1 MTEAETRPFPVAV
14 EAVHEALKLWHKPPA
29 AGSPLHGLL
38 LFQQA
43 RAVPHTSDRLA
54 TNQVLLRALQTM
66 EQTHSRETTI
76 LRQRYLDGQSAHS
89 VANRVNLSE
98 ATLFRHQNDAL
109 TLLTTVIQQQ
119 ENAAR
124 TERLSAITT
133 RLEASTY
140 TRLIGAETHLA
151 RLSALLAAP
160 EAPWLLALEGTGGI
174 GKTSL
179 ADALIRQWIDT
190 NLDAEIGWVSAR
202 TQAFSLGGAIRPIE
216 KPALTADALV
226 DALVGQLLTNLPGLE
241 LRPPTERLAALR
253 SYLKEKAH
261 VIVVDNLETV
271 TDVSSLL
278 PMLRSIANPT
288 RFVLTSRQSLFEEA
302 DIFHYPI
309 PELDEPSALA
319 FVRWEAA
326 LRNLPALQQAADH
339 DLRPIYDTVG
349 GNPLALR
356 LVVGLTHTHAL
367 DTVLADLAAARGTTV
382 ENLYLFIY
390 RRAWEQLDDATREA
404 FLAMPLVSARGG
416 TIDFLADVSNLDVSA
431 VRSALERLVALNL
444 VDSRGDL
451 HARRYTIHNLTRTF
465 LQEQVARWHV
475 PAQV

>member
-1 MTEAETRPFPVAV
+1 MTEIETRPFLVPV
-14 EAVHEALKLWHKPPA
+14 EAVHDALKLWHKPPA
-29 AGSPLHGLL
+29 AGSPLQGLL

-54 TNQVLLRALQTM
+54 TNQVLLRALQAL
-66 EQTHSRETTI
+66 EQTHSPETVI
-76 LRQRYLDGQSAHS
+76 LRQRYLDGKSAHS

-98 ATLFRHQNDAL
+98 ATLFRRQNEGLVLLTAIIQRQEDAARAGRLNAL
-109 TLLTTVIQQQ
+109 T
-119 ENAAR
+119 A
-124 TERLSAITT
+124 
-133 RLEASTY
+133 RLEVSTY
-140 TRLIGAETHLA
+140 TRLIGVDTHLA
-151 RLSALLAAP
+151 RLMAVLAAP
-160 EAPWLLALEGTGGI
+160 EPPWLLAFEGTGGI

-190 NLDAEIGWVSAR
+190 NLDAEVGWVSAR

-226 DALVGQLLTNLPGLE
+226 DALVGQLLPGLE

-253 SYLKEKAH
+253 SCLKEKAH

-271 TDVSSLL
+271 LDVSSLL
-278 PMLRSIANPT
+278 PMLRDLANPT

-309 PELDEPSALA
+309 PELDEPNALA

-326 LRNLPALQQAADH
+326 LRNLPALQLAADH
-339 DLRPIYDTVG
+339 DLQPIYDTVG

-367 DTVLADLAAARGTTV
+367 DTVLADLTAARGTTI

-390 RRAWEQLDDATREA
+390 RRAWEQLDDATRAA

-416 TIDFLADVSNLDVSA
+416 TIDFLADVSDLDVSA
-431 VRSALERLVALNL
+431 VRAALERLVALNL

-451 HARRYTIHNLTRTF
+451 HTRRYTIHNLTRTF
-465 LQEQVARWHV
+465 LQEQVARWLL